1 MGIPQ
6 SFDSKDAHENSISF
20 DINVVRGNDRKDMV
34 YPHIRSNELITSN
47 ILSLEIRLYEKVMKI
62 LSPGNQPY

>member
-1 MGIPQ
+1 
-6 SFDSKDAHENSISF
+6 
-20 DINVVRGNDRKDMV
+20 MV